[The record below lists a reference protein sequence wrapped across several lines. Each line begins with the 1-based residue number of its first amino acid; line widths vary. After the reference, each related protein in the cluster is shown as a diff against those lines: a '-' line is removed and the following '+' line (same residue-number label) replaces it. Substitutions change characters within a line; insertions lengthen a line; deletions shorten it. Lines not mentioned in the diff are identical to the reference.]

1 MKRHPR
7 RKNIPKIRRIL
18 EGHTVKI
25 QGHETLGTVVGRTG
39 EKSGTV
45 FVKWEG
51 RDKPLMH
58 TSRFLRRV
66 V

>member
-18 EGHTVKI
+18 EGHTVKL
-25 QGHETLGTVVGRTG
+25 QGHDTLGTVVGRTS

-45 FVKWEG
+45 FVKWKG
-51 RDKPLMH
+51 RNKPLMH
-58 TSRFLRRV
+58 TSRFLRRII
-66 V
+66 